1 MSEIKV
7 NSIKGVAASAAAISV
22 DNSNGT
28 CTLASVSKLN
38 NCTTDGTTNFSIAD
52 GNLVISTS
60 GHGIDF
66 SATPDPGQTGTTQE
80 NELFS
85 DYEEGTWSPE
95 YNAGSASSAC
105 FAGGVSYSAQVGVY
119 RKIGKMVY
127 FILKIQASSGTAKSG
142 QLQINRLPFS
152 AGDFSSNAT
161 AGGAYITLT
170 NAFTGTA
177 HMPTAF
183 ISGSQSNI
191 KFFQT
196 NANAWAGT
204 DLDTPTGFIH
214 MAGMYPTPS

>member
-1 MSEIKV
+1 
-7 NSIKGVAASAAAISV
+7 
-22 DNSNGT
+22 
-28 CTLASVSKLN
+28 
-38 NCTTDGTTNFSIAD
+38 
-52 GNLVISTS
+52 
-60 GHGIDF
+60 
-66 SATPDPGQTGTTQE
+66 
-80 NELFS
+80 
-85 DYEEGTWSPE
+85 
-95 YNAGSASSAC
+95 
-105 FAGGVSYSAQVGVY
+105 
-119 RKIGKMVY
+119 MVY
-127 FILKIQASSGTAKSG
+127 FILKIQASSATAKSG

-196 NANAWAGT
+196 NSNSWAGT

-214 MAGMYPTPS
+214 LAGAYPTSS